1 MKRIAIFSLGL
12 MCFIS
17 SFPAYSDA
25 SHWLVGTWN
34 GQVEAKS
41 SNRTMIITNVS
52 PDGAA
57 KGGWGISN
65 DPPIGSAEINV
76 TGEKVDVR
84 VVNSG
89 SRVTLEHN
97 GSDQLTGSI
106 TSDTGKVLPIM
117 LTRIKEDIASKSVY
131 EGKLYASGKCF
142 ANTTIFKVA
151 IQADKVRGEWGYE
164 AGSTAKFV
172 GQVTDKGFI
181 ANRTSSRSGETQ
193 KIEGTKVE
201 NGYDVAISGDG
212 CRLSGTIKR

>member
-1 MKRIAIFSLGL
+1 MKSIVIFSLWL
-12 MCFIS
+12 TFSIS

-34 GQVEAKS
+34 GQVETKNP
-41 SNRTMIITNVS
+41 NRTMIITTVS

-57 KGGWGISN
+57 KGGWGFSN

-76 TGEKVDVR
+76 TGDKVDVR

-89 SRVTLEHN
+89 SHVTLEHN
-97 GSDQLTGSI
+97 ASDQLTGSI
-106 TSDTGKVLPIM
+106 TSDTGKVLPVV
-117 LTRIKEDIASKSVY
+117 LTRIKEDLASKSVY

-142 ANTTIFKVA
+142 ANSTMLKVA

-164 AGSTAKFV
+164 AGSSAKFV

-181 ANRTSSRSGETQ
+181 ANRTSSRNGETQ
-193 KIEGTKVE
+193 KIEGTKTE
-201 NGYDVAISGDG
+201 NGYDIAISGDA